1 MIASP
6 AAGRALPREKH
17 MAHSICIT
25 YNYCREDNTGWWVTV
40 EDRGTEWTFD
50 YLEGSRS
57 GFYAIPKSAGWC
69 SLMKECRRY
78 MDSTAWITNF
88 HENRRAA

>member
-1 MIASP
+1 
-6 AAGRALPREKH
+6 

-50 YLEGSRS
+50 YREGSRS
-57 GFYAIPKSAGWC
+57 GFTPSRKARAG
-69 SLMKECRRY
+69 
-78 MDSTAWITNF
+78 
-88 HENRRAA
+88 AA

>member
-1 MIASP
+1 
-6 AAGRALPREKH
+6 

-40 EDRGTEWTFD
+40 EDRGT
-50 YLEGSRS
+50 
-57 GFYAIPKSAGWC
+57 
-69 SLMKECRRY
+69 
-78 MDSTAWITNF
+78 AWIMNF